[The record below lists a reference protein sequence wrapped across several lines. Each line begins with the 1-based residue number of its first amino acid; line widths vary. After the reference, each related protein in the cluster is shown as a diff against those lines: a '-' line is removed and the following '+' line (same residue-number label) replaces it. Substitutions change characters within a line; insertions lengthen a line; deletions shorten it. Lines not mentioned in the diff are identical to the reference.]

1 MCKIVERSTKIVMSK
16 PACKVCVYVYRV
28 LFIFKVKY
36 LFFIKDMYR
45 GFGEKNSALN
55 FIFNLLC

>member
-28 LFIFKVKY
+28 LFIFKDKY
-36 LFFIKDMYR
+36 WVLSKKIK
-45 GFGEKNSALN
+45 KNKKKDK
-55 FIFNLLC
+55 